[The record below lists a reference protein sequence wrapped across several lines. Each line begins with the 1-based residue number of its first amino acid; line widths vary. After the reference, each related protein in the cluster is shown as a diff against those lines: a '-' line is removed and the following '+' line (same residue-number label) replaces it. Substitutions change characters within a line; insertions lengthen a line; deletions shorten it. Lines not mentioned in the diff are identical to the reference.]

1 MKLPMFNWICEK
13 CGREC
18 QPNESECPACNP
30 KAAPV
35 AVLPTAPVEPPA
47 FGAVM
52 AGAPAEKKPPVKP
65 EKPHAAA
72 PKIEKKSGG
81 IPGWLVAILS
91 FVAIGA
97 VGGGAFYGLRYWQN
111 RPSAP
116 VTATPTVVALHGN
129 PLLKQLEVT
138 GLRLTEDSSKKVF
151 LTFALVNHSPAALD
165 NLKGKLTLHT
175 KDSPVGTME
184 FSVAS
189 IAANGS
195 QDVTGALSTT
205 LRVYELPDW
214 QFLRAEIELAP

>member
-30 KAAPV
+30 KDAPAAV
-35 AVLPTAPVEPPA
+35 VHTGPVEPPA

-52 AGAPAEKKPPVKP
+52 TGATAEKPRS
-65 EKPHAAA
+65 ATA
-72 PKIEKKSGG
+72 KIEKKSGG

-91 FVAIGA
+91 FVAIA
-97 VGGGAFYGLRYWQN
+97 AIGGGAFYGLRYWQN
-111 RPSAP
+111 RPTVPAAAAP
-116 VTATPTVVALHGN
+116 TTATAPHGN

-138 GLRLTEDSSKKVF
+138 GLRLTEDSAKKVF
-151 LTFALVNHSPAALD
+151 LTFALVNHSPDALD

-175 KDSPVGTME
+175 KDAPVGTME

-189 IAANGS
+189 IAANRS
-195 QDVTGALSTT
+195 QDVTGPLSTT

-214 QFLRAEIELAP
+214 QFLRAEIELVP